1 MSRTCAV
8 RISAHHPV
16 PIVKSKQDC
25 RNGARRIDRE
35 VQRPI
40 GIPVVAVKDSCGV
53 DKVSYHQ
60 LFVIIDLVSK
70 GQESSRDAPRRYSSA
85 TADERLEDP
94 AAVRIKPA
102 GKVAGIVYRKQ
113 IGLDRAGNIV
123 FREGAARQEKR
134 VNRTIADDVVTG

>member
-1 MSRTCAV
+1 MSHACAV

-16 PIVKSKQDC
+16 PIVNSKQDC

-53 DKVSYHQ
+53 YIVSHRQ

-70 GQESSRDAPRRYSSA
+70 GPEQLPGRYTTLRFRHGRRTPGRSRCRQDQTRR
-85 TADERLEDP
+85 
-94 AAVRIKPA
+94 
-102 GKVAGIVYRKQ
+102 
-113 IGLDRAGNIV
+113 
-123 FREGAARQEKR
+123 
-134 VNRTIADDVVTG
+134 